1 MLIFCL
7 YPDAKGDSPLSEET
21 HFIYQ
26 ASCKL
31 AWSLCLSFMIY
42 SCVTGNGGIIN
53 DFLSMKIWVPLSRL
67 TYGAF
72 LTHVIILVYFNSTQ
86 EHLVHLQDS
95 VLIYYFIANL
105 VFSFVASFLFSLFFE
120 IPLIYCQ
127 IWIRVKITIVDFEVL
142 FDYYRKK
149 FCLNFIHFLDNY
161 WKKFL

>member
-1 MLIFCL
+1 MFLYKKKTIIKFSKHTNIFLWCLSLITIFVLIFCL

-120 IPLIYCQ
+120 IPLIGL
-127 IWIRVKITIVDFEVL
+127 E
-142 FDYYRKK
+142 K
-149 FCLNFIHFLDNY
+149 FIFKH
-161 WKKFL
+161 